1 MFQKLAS
8 GSIGLLLLVVPA
20 ASFALVTCE
29 DNIAG
34 CTAAQTTV
42 SVQAQI
48 DALLKQITQLQ
59 AQITAL
65 RGQSTTSTASTS
77 LCLDLK
83 NALIIGSTDATTN
96 GEVSKLQRF
105 LGTYTL
111 SVMDPGEHSGIP
123 PEELQPVTGYYG
135 TKTAARVMQWQKAHG
150 MDFVTLKS
158 GVGPMT
164 RTKMKCTN
172 QAPLISSFVGPTTL
186 GVNEPGT
193 WTAQVS
199 NPGNDRMR
207 YVVRWGDEPSP
218 GDVAHPLNWPGLGF
232 ATEYFGTTFT
242 HAYRQAGT
250 YTIRLSVV
258 DSADVNHVAEKIMT
272 VQIGQ
277 TVAQCSTYDSK
288 PVITSITPSSGPVG
302 TMIEIKGC
310 NFLGFEGDKEL
321 WFTNSQGERG
331 FLNGQMDAA
340 TRASNTVMRVTL
352 SQTLCKINSYS
363 GLDCPVLGLAPGPY
377 TVYSHSYGGNSNTV
391 NFTVTER

>member
-1 MFQKLAS
+1 MYKKLAS
-8 GSIGLLLLVVPA
+8 GSIGLLLL
-20 ASFALVTCE
+20 ASPLLVS
-29 DNIAG
+29 G
-34 CTAAQTTV
+34 QTTV

-65 RGQSTTSTASTS
+65 RGQSTTPTASTS
-77 LCLDLK
+77 RCLDLK
-83 NALIIGSTDATTN
+83 NALIDGSTDATTN

-105 LGTYTL
+105 LGAYRL

-135 TKTAARVMQWQKAHG
+135 TKTAASVMQWQKAHG
-150 MDFVTLKS
+150 MDFVTTRS

-164 RTKMKCTN
+164 RAKMKCTN
-172 QAPLISSFVGPTTL
+172 QTPVISSFVGPATL
-186 GVNEPGT
+186 AVNEVGT

-199 NPGNDRMR
+199 DSDNDRMR

-258 DSADVNHVAEKIMT
+258 DSADVNHVAEKTTSVKIAET
-272 VQIGQ
+272 SQPAIQ
-277 TVAQCSTYDSK
+277 KINWRIEPANPSAADSYK
-288 PVITSITPSSGPVG
+288 KDEQAIFVDVIRSDNSIRGYSVGKAYGCAASSNLPSMPGKRV
-302 TMIEIKGC
+302 
-310 NFLGFEGDKEL
+310 LGFVNCYYALSGVA
-321 WFTNSQGERG
+321 FTAYEANGRFVVERHSDDASGRTSGE
-331 FLNGQMDAA
+331 
-340 TRASNTVMRVTL
+340 TTV
-352 SQTLCKINSYS
+352 
-363 GLDCPVLGLAPGPY
+363 VL
-377 TVYSHSYGGNSNTV
+377 
-391 NFTVTER
+391 EI